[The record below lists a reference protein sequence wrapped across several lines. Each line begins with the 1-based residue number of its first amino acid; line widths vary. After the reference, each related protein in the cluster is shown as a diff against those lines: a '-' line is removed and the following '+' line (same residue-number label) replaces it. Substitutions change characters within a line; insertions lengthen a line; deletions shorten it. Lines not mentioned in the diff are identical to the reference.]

1 MSRRDPL
8 TLAALA
14 ALVLGFLLL
23 VVFDAWFTRLFGVL
37 ALFAFVVT
45 GVFAIATRRCSIT
58 TTKVSP
64 RPRTKIGS

>member
-45 GVFAIATRRCSIT
+45 GVFAIAT
-58 TTKVSP
+58 P
-64 RPRTKIGS
+64 ALLDHDDEGQP